1 MTRQNWRGA
10 LINHFSLWIDLM
22 QFHIFLK
29 ILEGRNSRLPK
40 STSECPQ
47 SCQECGSP
55 GRNPWDRPSSARV
68 FQGSLSHMLS
78 RTPEGLAASRLGGI
92 LSYVMYPIFQSV
104 HFLSRSSSGMSCLL
118 NLKRLPL
125 IFHQNTKYVL
135 TRLKCQNKRKMN
147 LSDRGVQTVRGWWRL
162 KSLSRNR
169 KSPLRWSLVLEFL
182 TSDRRRMG
190 RMF

>member
-1 MTRQNWRGA
+1 MLTTVGA
-10 LINHFSLWIDLM
+10 RLHVES
-22 QFHIFLK
+22 HI
-29 ILEGRNSRLPK
+29 
-40 STSECPQ
+40 
-47 SCQECGSP
+47 SCWGGIHCGDS
-55 GRNPWDRPSSARV
+55 
-68 FQGSLSHMLS
+68 SLSSPFSWENLSEATKTS

-162 KSLSRNR
+162 NSLSRNR

-182 TSDRRRMG
+182 TSDGGEWDVWWKGSPSNGPWKMLD
-190 RMF
+190 MQSQSPSILFE